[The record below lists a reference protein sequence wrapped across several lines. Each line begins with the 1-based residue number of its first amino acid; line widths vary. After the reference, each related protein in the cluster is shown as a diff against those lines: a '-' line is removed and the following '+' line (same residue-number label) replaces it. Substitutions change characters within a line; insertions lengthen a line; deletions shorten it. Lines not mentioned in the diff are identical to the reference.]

1 MSYVTKMDHIPGNSL
16 VLMNFGK
23 IDYYDA
29 YQISKKTNDTIDKIT
44 TKIFKMPVWVQFLLK
59 VRDSI
64 VGIFGLR
71 TGDMKDPNTEV
82 FYPIGSKAVY
92 FTVLDRNDNE
102 IVMAETDK
110 HLNFRVS
117 VLIERNDT
125 ISKIYLTTAVKF
137 NNIWGRL
144 YFWPVKPF
152 HRLIIRSILKRPDNP
167 II

>member
-23 IDYYDA
+23 IDYYDT
-29 YQISKKTNDTIDKIT
+29 YQISKRTNDTIDTIT
-44 TKIFKMPVWVQFLLK
+44 TKIFKMPAWVQFLLK
-59 VRDSI
+59 LRDSI

-71 TGDMKDPNTEV
+71 TGDMKNTNTEV

-125 ISKIYLTTAVKF
+125 ISKIYLTTAVQF

-152 HRLIIRSILKRPDNP
+152 HRLIIRSILNRTR
-167 II
+167 